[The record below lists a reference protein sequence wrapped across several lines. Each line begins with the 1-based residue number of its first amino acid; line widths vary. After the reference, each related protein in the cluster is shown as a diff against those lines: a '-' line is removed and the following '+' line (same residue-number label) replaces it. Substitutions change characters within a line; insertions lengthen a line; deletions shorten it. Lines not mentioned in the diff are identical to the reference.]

1 MSNPNRYDYDSD
13 EYYYDEDYDEV
24 CSKSNPDERY
34 KGDGE
39 KIDFYS
45 DWLIQTKTK
54 QFLTS
59 QTLFTIDRLPTGNL
73 FFINFLSL
81 S

>member
-45 DWLIQTKTK
+45 D
-54 QFLTS
+54 
-59 QTLFTIDRLPTGNL
+59 
-73 FFINFLSL
+73 
-81 S
+81 